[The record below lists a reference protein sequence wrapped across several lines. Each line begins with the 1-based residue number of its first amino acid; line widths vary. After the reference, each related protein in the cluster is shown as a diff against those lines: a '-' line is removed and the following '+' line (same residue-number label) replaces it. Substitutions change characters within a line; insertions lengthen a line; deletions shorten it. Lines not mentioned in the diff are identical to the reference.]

1 MKKISA
7 TLLLM
12 LAMCVALSAQTSKGL
27 EGTWKGSLDA
37 GGQTLRLVLTVT
49 KSSAGAYSGNLES
62 VDQGANIPVDVI
74 TLNGASVHL
83 ELKSIEATFNG
94 KMNDAGTEIAGEF
107 SQGGAQLPLTLKRE
121 AKSGESQVQA
131 GAQPA
136 AKPEAQAAAA
146 KPAAPQKPLDVP
158 AEVSVPVPPTALKGG
173 GGKTILCYEMHITN
187 FSRSDLVLT
196 KADVLNAGSANAS
209 MASYSGD
216 ELAKRVLRPGVA
228 ANTPA
233 DKLKIGA
240 GLRLVLYVWVE
251 IDKNQPVPTSLD
263 HRLSFKVGDY
273 PDELTIQSAKIT
285 VAAKPILISPPLR
298 GSEWLAANGPGD
310 ASGHRRALVPVGG
323 GVHIAQ
329 RFAIDFVQLR
339 EDGKTFTGDAKDNKN
354 YRCYGT
360 DALAV
365 ADGIVVA
372 TKDGI
377 PENIPGENSRA
388 VAITLE
394 TVGGNHVILDLGG
407 GHYAFYAHL
416 QPGSLRVKQGDK
428 VKKGQV
434 LGLVGNSGNSTEPHL
449 HFHVSNSNSPLGSEG
464 LPYALQSFEVEGKGW
479 GWKPGASGAS
489 VQKRDMEMPLENEI
503 VRFPA
508 NP

>member
-7 TLLLM
+7 TLLLVLGM
-12 LAMCVALSAQTSKGL
+12 SAAFSAQTVKGL
-27 EGTWKGSLDA
+27 EGTWRGSLDA
-37 GGQTLRLVLTVT
+37 GGQTLRLVLTVS
-49 KSSAGAYSGNLES
+49 KSADGTYSGKLDS
-62 VDQGANIPVDVI
+62 VDQGSIIPVDVI
-74 TLNGASVHL
+74 TLTGESVHL
-83 ELKSIEATFNG
+83 ELKSVEASFNG
-94 KMNDAGTEIAGEF
+94 KLNGDGTEIAGEF
-107 SQGGAQLPLTLKRE
+107 SQGGAQLPLTLKRV
-121 AKSGESQVQA
+121 AES
-131 GAQPA
+131 GAQAQGQAPA
-136 AKPEAQAAAA
+136 QPAA

-158 AEVSVPVPPTALKGG
+158 ADVAVPVLPTAFKGG

-196 KADVLNAGSANAS
+196 RAEVLSSGSANTSLAG
-209 MASYSGD
+209 YGGD
-216 ELAKRVLRPGVA
+216 ELAKRVLRPGIT

-240 GLRLVLYVWVE
+240 GLRLILYFWVE
-251 IDKNQPVPTSLD
+251 IEKNQPVPSSLD

-273 PDELTIQSAKIT
+273 PDELSVQCAKIA

-298 GSEWLAANGPGD
+298 GSDWLAANGPSD
-310 ASGHRRALVPVGG
+310 ASGHRRALVPIGG

-365 ADGIVVA
+365 ADAVVVA

-388 VAITLE
+388 VPITLE
-394 TVGGNHVILDLGG
+394 TVGGNHVVLDLGG

-449 HFHVSNSNSPLGSEG
+449 HFHISNSNSPLGSEG

-479 GWKPGASGAS
+479 GWKPGTSGAS
-489 VQKRDMEMPLENEI
+489 VQKREMEMPLELEV